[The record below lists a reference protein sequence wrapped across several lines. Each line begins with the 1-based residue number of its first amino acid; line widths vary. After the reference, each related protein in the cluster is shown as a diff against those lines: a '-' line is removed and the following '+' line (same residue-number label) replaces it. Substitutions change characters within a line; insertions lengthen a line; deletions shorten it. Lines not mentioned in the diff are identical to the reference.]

1 MDLSKGVDMLNRDLL
16 IAKLHAYG
24 FSEESLQ
31 LIKSYLTNCWQRTKV
46 NVSFSN
52 HTELLLGVPQQG
64 SVLEPLVFN
73 IYINDL
79 FDLTELTNV
88 CNYTNDTTFH
98 ACDSDIC
105 SLIKRLEHDS
115 LLAIEWFESNYMKL
129 NKDKCHFIISGYKHK
144 VMFANIGKV
153 AFGKKGKK
161 SLLEL
166 QSIKTLNLKNIFMKQ
181 CKKAGTNCFRKSLPY
196 FKT

>member
-115 LLAIEWFESNYMKL
+115 LLAIEWFESNYIKL

-144 VMFANIGKV
+144 VMFANIGESSIWE
-153 AFGKKGKK
+153 KGQE
-161 SLLEL
+161 EL
-166 QSIKTLNLKNIFMKQ
+166 VGVTIDKNLK
-181 CKKAGTNCFRKSLPY
+181 
-196 FKT
+196 FKEHIHEAV